1 MSATGDHCITC
12 SDEGVELVVLT
23 VDEPRSLALC
33 AASDGA
39 QSSVEIGLVEGVR
52 MGDTLLV
59 HAGTALI
66 RVRTVTPSGTLA

>member
-1 MSATGDHCITC
+1 MSAVGEHCITC

-39 QSSVEIGLVEGVR
+39 RSAVEIGLVGDVR
-52 MGDTLLV
+52 TGDTLLV

-66 RVRTVTPSGTLA
+66 RVGAVTTSEASA